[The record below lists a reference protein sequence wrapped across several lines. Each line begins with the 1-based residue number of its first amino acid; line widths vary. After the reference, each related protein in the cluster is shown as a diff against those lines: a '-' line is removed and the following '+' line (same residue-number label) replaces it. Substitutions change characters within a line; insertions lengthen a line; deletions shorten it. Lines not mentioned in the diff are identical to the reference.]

1 MGYINFNNEKLK
13 IGDRVITTREFT
25 SLIGKFTKG
34 TEVTIKDIGDRGY
47 AIEDDEGN
55 YMCEIGW
62 DGLKKIC

>member
-34 TEVTIKDIGDRGY
+34 TEVTIKDIGDRGF
-47 AIEDDEGN
+47 
-55 YMCEIGW
+55 
-62 DGLKKIC
+62 